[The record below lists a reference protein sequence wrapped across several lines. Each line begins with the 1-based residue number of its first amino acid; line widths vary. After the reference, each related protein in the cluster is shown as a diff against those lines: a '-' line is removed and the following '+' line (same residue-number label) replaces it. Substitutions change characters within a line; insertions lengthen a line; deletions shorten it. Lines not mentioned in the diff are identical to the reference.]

1 MIFFTDSEG
10 MISTNFTDNE
20 GKISIIFTDNEGKIS
35 KIFTDNEGKISFRI
49 QVIITVNFDIS
60 ELFT

>member
-10 MISTNFTDNE
+10 MISTN
-20 GKISIIFTDNEGKIS
+20 FTDNEGKIS